1 MTAQDDEP
9 VSAQESL
16 THGLER
22 MIEAAVTPA
31 KIKRPL
37 AGPVSPGDAAIQQSR
52 DLRKKGFFGLGRY
65 CAVKPGS
72 EWRRE

>member
-1 MTAQDDEP
+1 MTAQDDGP

-16 THGLER
+16 AHVLER

-31 KIKRPL
+31 KIKRPP

-52 DLRKKGFFGLGRY
+52 DLRQKGSFGLGRY